1 MLGVLSLKILYFT
14 DTHIRGTTPKN
25 RKDNFLET
33 LENKFLE
40 ILEIIKDENVDFV
53 IHGGDLFDRPDI
65 SVSVVSKFASI
76 LNKINIPIYMVSG
89 NHDIYGHNP
98 LTVNRTMVGLLNS
111 LGIVNIIDYKGKIIL
126 EKQNIKVQLTGQPYI
141 YNIDDVNNR
150 KYYLVDDID
159 KGINYSIHLVH
170 GMLLD
175 KPFIKGIPF
184 TLIDDIKH
192 TKADITL
199 SGHYHSGF
207 KKTQID
213 NKYFINPGSIVR
225 ISNSLREM
233 ERKPQVALI
242 QLTDSINIQFI
253 PLTTAKNGEEV
264 LDRSEIERNI
274 FQRERLFEFK
284 QTVDDAL
291 DFEKLDINDLL
302 IEVSTSEGLSDDVK
316 IEALRRIALVQMKGL
331 NGDKI

>member
-1 MLGVLSLKILYFT
+1 MLGVLNLKILYLT

-25 RKDNFLET
+25 RKDNFIET

-40 ILEIIKDENVDFV
+40 ILEIIKKENVDYV

-65 SVSVVSKFASI
+65 SVSVVSKFANI
-76 LNKINIPIYMVSG
+76 LNKISVPIYMVSG

-98 LTVNRTMVGLLNS
+98 LTVNRTMVGLLNN
-111 LGIVNIIDYKGKIIL
+111 LGIINIIDNKGKIIL
-126 EKQNIKVQLTGQPYI
+126 EKANIKVQLTGQPYI
-141 YNIDDVNNR
+141 YNIDDINNR
-150 KYYLVDDID
+150 KYYIVDDIND
-159 KGINYSIHLVH
+159 GVNYSIHLVH

-184 TLIDDIKH
+184 TLIDDIKD

-207 KKTQID
+207 KKTIIN

-225 ISNSLREM
+225 ITNSLREM
-233 ERKPQVALI
+233 DRQPQVALI
-242 QLTDSINIQFI
+242 HLSDSIDIKFI
-253 PLTTAKNGEEV
+253 PLLTAKSGEEV
-264 LDRSEIERNI
+264 LDRTEIENSI

-284 QTVDDAL
+284 QTIDDTL
-291 DFEKLDINDLL
+291 DFEKMDINDVL

-316 IEALRRIALVQMKGL
+316 LEALRRIALVQMKGL
-331 NGDKI
+331 NGD